1 LGRTTHV
8 DIRPYCCVETPSK
21 YVNKKN
27 NGRYVTI
34 AAVIRYIDRSS
45 KQTGRKRDL
54 MNDVKYIE
62 FITKLRD
69 TIYRLARSIIG
80 DDAEAEDVMQD
91 ICERVWRARDKVLS
105 YSNPQAYVCRMT
117 RNLAIDHQ
125 RAKRHKELFAKDI
138 ESQTAMSDGNK
149 DANISD
155 MAVLTLKLIQ
165 QLPEPQRTIIHLRD
179 IEGYEM
185 ADIAEIVERDE
196 STVRVALSRARKSI
210 RLKLIEIMN
219 YGVK

>member
-1 LGRTTHV
+1 
-8 DIRPYCCVETPSK
+8 
-21 YVNKKN
+21 
-27 NGRYVTI
+27 
-34 AAVIRYIDRSS
+34 
-45 KQTGRKRDL
+45 
-54 MNDVKYIE
+54 
-62 FITKLRD
+62 
-69 TIYRLARSIIG
+69 
-80 DDAEAEDVMQD
+80 
-91 ICERVWRARDKVLS
+91 
-105 YSNPQAYVCRMT
+105 
-117 RNLAIDHQ
+117 
-125 RAKRHKELFAKDI
+125 
-138 ESQTAMSDGNK
+138 MSDGNK

>member
-1 LGRTTHV
+1 
-8 DIRPYCCVETPSK
+8 
-21 YVNKKN
+21 
-27 NGRYVTI
+27 
-34 AAVIRYIDRSS
+34 
-45 KQTGRKRDL
+45 
-54 MNDVKYIE
+54 
-62 FITKLRD
+62 
-69 TIYRLARSIIG
+69 
-80 DDAEAEDVMQD
+80 
-91 ICERVWRARDKVLS
+91 
-105 YSNPQAYVCRMT
+105 MT

-155 MAVLTLKLIQ
+155 MTVLTLKLIQ